1 MNWGQLTIV
10 DLFDCDKK
18 ILLNQE
24 MLGVFS
30 ALLCKEIRMK
40 PFGMPIVKRFG
51 KGNLHGLSLM
61 QFIETSSIVIH
72 LDDRGGRA
80 FIDIFSCKKF
90 DEKKTEKFCK
100 EYFKAEKSKVK
111 TIFRG

>member
-1 MNWGQLTIV
+1 MNWGQLSIV

-18 ILLNQE
+18 ILLDKKK
-24 MLGVFS
+24 LKRFS
-30 ALLCKEIRMK
+30 GLLCKEIGMK
-40 PFGMPIVKRFG
+40 RVGKPIIKRFG

-72 LDDRGGRA
+72 LDDKGERA

-90 DEKKTEKFCK
+90 NEKKAGKFCRDF
-100 EYFKAEKSKVK
+100 FKAKKSRIR
-111 TIFRG
+111 TLLRG